1 MGIHV
6 DFTGVSSGFEKIE
19 PGTYLARVSKIEQR
33 MSQAQKPYLNW
44 EFTIVGGEYDGR
56 KAWYMTSLSPNALWK
71 LKEVLIN
78 AFGKDKEDLAGNF
91 EFDETDYIGEEVA
104 LVIGEE
110 EYNGEMR
117 DRVLDVKDASV
128 ADDGPALL

>member
-1 MGIHV
+1 MGMHV

-19 PGTYLARVSKIEQR
+19 PGTYLARVTKIEQR
-33 MSQAQKPYLNW
+33 MSQANKPYLNW
-44 EFTIVGGEYDGR
+44 EFQIVGGEYDNR
-56 KAWYMTSLSPNALWK
+56 KAWYITSLAPNALWK
-71 LKEVLIN
+71 LKDMLIN
-78 AFGKDKEDLAGNF
+78 AFGKSKEELAGEF
-91 EFDETDYIGEEVA
+91 DFDETEFIGEEVA
-104 LVIGEE
+104 LIIGEE